1 LEIAVAQIEPD
12 GSLQTCSER
21 LSCWPF
27 RYEELVE
34 QLHSVG
40 LTVET
45 TTFNPA
51 AEGYMVVAGSE

>member
-1 LEIAVAQIEPD
+1 
-12 GSLQTCSER
+12 
-21 LSCWPF
+21 
-27 RYEELVE
+27 VE